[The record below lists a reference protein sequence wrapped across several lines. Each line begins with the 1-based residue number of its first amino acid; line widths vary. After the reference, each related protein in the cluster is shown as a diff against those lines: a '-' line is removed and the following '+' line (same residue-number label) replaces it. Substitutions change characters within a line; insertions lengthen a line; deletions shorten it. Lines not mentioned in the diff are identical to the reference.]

1 MRLPWLTILMSIDFA
16 SLGLCCGRR
25 DELLIT
31 ELRWSHPLAEI
42 AGPLMNRTLR
52 QAAPFALLLPLL
64 LPVTLLAADWPTY
77 RGNSARTGNI
87 DGQAGPT
94 AAKVLWVHHAKDHF
108 VGSLSTDGNA
118 IYLSGLGAFNTSSVY
133 ALSPEPGVAKR
144 VLWAKSPPVLKLP
157 VVSSVTASQGDLI
170 FGDGMHQTDGAV
182 LRCVASD
189 GQPIWQMTVPG
200 ELVHIEGAATVSEG
214 RVYIGAG
221 HAGVFCVDPSV
232 LIIDGKEM
240 SRAAALANIAE
251 QWKRLHAKYEDEKKK
266 DPDFAVPPSEDQLN
280 KPAPKVVWH
289 KGAGQW
295 HVDAPIAVDG
305 SRVLV
310 STAFLDK
317 EQKGKRA
324 LLCLKASD
332 GTVDWE
338 LPLAANPWGGAT
350 IAGGKAYLGT
360 SNVGMYLNLIHAAK
374 GEVLAVNLSDGSVA
388 WKKPVKGGVIAPIT
402 VQNDLAIFTA
412 TDGKVRA
419 FDVTTGNSKWLYDGG
434 APFYAGL
441 TTSKDMA
448 YTADIKGVVHAI
460 SLTAAPGT
468 AAWKLDLTADAN
480 VKLPAG
486 GKVYGS
492 PLLHKNRLYLA
503 TCNIESSD
511 GGQQMAVVCI
521 GEK

>member
-1 MRLPWLTILMSIDFA
+1 
-16 SLGLCCGRR
+16 
-25 DELLIT
+25 
-31 ELRWSHPLAEI
+31 
-42 AGPLMNRTLR
+42 MNRFIDLATLLMLFLG
-52 QAAPFALLLPLL
+52 ATA
-64 LPVTLLAADWPTY
+64 LAADWPTY
-77 RGNSARTGNI
+77 RGNGARTGNVS
-87 DGQAGPT
+87 GEAGPT

-118 IYLSGLGAFNTSSVY
+118 IFVSGLGAFNTSSVY
-133 ALSPEPGVAKR
+133 ALSPEPGAAKR
-144 VLWAKSPPVLKLP
+144 ILWAKSPPVLKLP
-157 VVSSVTASQGDLI
+157 VVSSVTAVGGDLI

-189 GQPIWQMTVPG
+189 GQPVWQMMMPG

-214 RVYIGAG
+214 KAFIGGG
-221 HAGVFCVDPSV
+221 HAGVYCLDPST

-240 SRAAALANIAE
+240 PRAAAMANVAE
-251 QWKRLHAKYEDEKKK
+251 QWKRLHAKYEEEKKK
-266 DPDFAVPPSEDQLN
+266 DPDFAIPPSEDQLS

-289 KGAGQW
+289 KGKGEW

-305 SRVLV
+305 ERVLV
-310 STAFLDK
+310 STAYLDK

-324 LLCLKASD
+324 LICLKASD
-332 GTVDWE
+332 GSVLWE
-338 LPLAANPWGGAT
+338 VALPSNPWGGAT
-350 IAGGKAYLGT
+350 IAGGKAYVGT
-360 SNVGMYLNLIHAAK
+360 STVGMYLNLLGAAK
-374 GEVLAVNLSDGSVA
+374 GEILAINLADGTVA
-388 WKKPVKGGVIAPIT
+388 WKKPVKGGIVSPIT

-419 FDVTTGNSKWLYDGG
+419 FDTATGASKWLYDGG
-434 APFYAGL
+434 APFFAGL
-441 TTSKDMA
+441 TTSKDIA

-460 SLTAAPGT
+460 HLTGAAPGSS
-468 AAWKLDLTADAN
+468 AWKLDLTTDAT

-492 PLLHKNRLYLA
+492 PLLHKGRLYLA